1 MTARENRRSRRSGL
15 GREARLAKRKAAS
28 GPAAVW
34 PGLAGGK
41 YQPLSDS
48 DMQKIHHAA
57 LAILERTGVKD
68 PTQEL
73 LDELL
78 PKGATVNEHGRL
90 CFPKALMEDVI
101 DIAAKEYYV
110 YARGESKGKGDVHCR
125 NNDVFFSCSGT
136 ALSRPI

>member
-1 MTARENRRSRRSGL
+1 MSARENRRSRRSGL

-48 DMQKIHHAA
+48 DLQKIHHAA

-68 PTQEL
+68 PTPEL
-73 LDELL
+73 LEELL

-90 CFPKALMEDVI
+90 RKKMDPDNAIAPIETLRGRGYRFALE
-101 DIAAKEYYV
+101 
-110 YARGESKGKGDVHCR
+110 R
-125 NNDVFFSCSGT
+125 NQAD
-136 ALSRPI
+136 